1 MSITTKNDVCND
13 IAYLNSVDQK
23 QRFQL
28 LNVPPVRY
36 NNFSTNPYMKRNPA
50 TGLVFTKPDLDMR
63 RKVEIL
69 KYDSNRMSTQTNSLT
84 KNGRYVQAVNGSIQR
99 RSYSQIYLQQNL
111 DTNGVLKPCPPTQT
125 PSSSCDVPGPTIFL
139 YEDDNVPLYNYG
151 TNAADA
157 YGIQNQAT
165 NPYPFY
171 WNYIGYSNVANPYNS
186 ALVSYSTFT
195 TVYVVYTDTP
205 SYTFSIQTPI
215 SLNITGQL
223 QNNVIQTYSDVSAIQ
238 ISINSISINV
248 KYSYTNVTLSPT
260 PVVIYEHGKTGV
272 PINMGVNVSNMSR
285 TFAANVY
292 LGILQINNIQLPTQ
306 RGYIYD
312 IQATVNYQLLY
323 PSNNYA
329 SYCDPPTITSYFDIS
344 LNQVYPLVRTNCTV
358 EGATNLPVPP
368 APFPSLS
375 VSGIPNAV

>member
-1 MSITTKNDVCND
+1 MSITNKKDVCND
-13 IAYLNSVDQK
+13 IAYLNSIDQK

-28 LNVPPVRY
+28 LNIPPVRY
-36 NNFSTNPYMKRNPA
+36 NNFATNPYVKRNPI
-50 TGLVFTKPDLDMR
+50 TGLFFTKPDLDMR

-84 KNGRYVQAVNGSIQR
+84 KANRYVQAVNGSFQR
-99 RSYSQIYLQQNL
+99 RTYSQIYLQQNL
-111 DTNGVLKPCPPTQT
+111 DASGVLNACPPVQT
-125 PSSSCDVPGPTIFL
+125 PSSACDVPGPAIFL

-157 YGIQNQAT
+157 YGIENQAP

-171 WNYIGYSNVANPYNS
+171 WNYIGYSNVSNVYNS
-186 ALVSYSTFT
+186 ATTNYSTFT
-195 TVYVVYTDTP
+195 TLYVVYTDTP

-215 SLNITGQL
+215 SLRITGQL
-223 QNNVIQTYSDVSAIQ
+223 QTGVIQNYTDVSAIR

-248 KYSYTNVTLSPT
+248 KYSYTDVTLSPSPT
-260 PVVIYEHGKTGV
+260 VIYEHDKTGV
-272 PINMGVNVSNMSR
+272 PITMGITLNNTSR
-285 TFAANVY
+285 VFTATAY
-292 LGILQINNIQLPTQ
+292 LGLLQINNLQLPTQ

-312 IQATVNYQLLY
+312 IQATVNYQVLY

-344 LNQVYPLVRTNCTV
+344 LNQVYPPIQTNCSVQGESTIPIS
-358 EGATNLPVPP
+358 T
-368 APFPSLS
+368 FPRL
-375 VSGIPNAV
+375 VVNGVPNAV